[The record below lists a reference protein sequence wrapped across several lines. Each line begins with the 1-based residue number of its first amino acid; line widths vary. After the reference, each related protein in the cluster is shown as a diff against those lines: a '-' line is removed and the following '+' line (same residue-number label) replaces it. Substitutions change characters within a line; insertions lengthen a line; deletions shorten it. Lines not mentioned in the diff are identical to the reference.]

1 MLANPALA
9 LFICFPSGPDPAGV
23 RAIRLA
29 GGWKIQLPAYRA
41 FFLAL
46 GNIVSRQYRLQ
57 CRFNRQHWPLK
68 IPAKAA
74 GPPFMKHIAR
84 AVQGKAELFPLIIVG
99 A

>member
-1 MLANPALA
+1 MLANPTLA
-9 LFICFPSGPDPAGV
+9 LFIRVPSGPDPAGG
-23 RAIRLA
+23 RTIRLA
-29 GGWKIQLPAYRA
+29 GDGKIQLPAYRA

-46 GNIVSRQYRLQ
+46 GSIVSRQNCFQR
-57 CRFNRQHWPLK
+57 RFNRQHRPLK

-84 AVQGKAELFPLIIVG
+84 AVQGKAELFPLVIVG

>member
-1 MLANPALA
+1 MLANPAFA
-9 LFICFPSGPDPAGV
+9 LFIRVPSGPDPADV

-29 GGWKIQLPAYRA
+29 GGGKIQLPAYRA

-46 GNIVSRQYRLQ
+46 GSIISRQSCFQ
-57 CRFNRQHWPLK
+57 SRFNRQHRPLK

-74 GPPFMKHIAR
+74 GPPFMEHIAG
-84 AVQGKAELFPLIIVG
+84 AVQREAEFFPLVVVG

>member
-9 LFICFPSGPDPAGV
+9 LFIRVPSGPDPAGV

-29 GGWKIQLPAYRA
+29 GSGKIQLPAYRA

-46 GNIVSRQYRLQ
+46 GSIGSRQYRLQ
-57 CRFNRQHWPLK
+57 RWFNRQHRPLK

-74 GPPFMKHIAR
+74 GPPFMKHITR
-84 AVQGKAELFPLIIVG
+84 AVQGKAELFPLVIVG